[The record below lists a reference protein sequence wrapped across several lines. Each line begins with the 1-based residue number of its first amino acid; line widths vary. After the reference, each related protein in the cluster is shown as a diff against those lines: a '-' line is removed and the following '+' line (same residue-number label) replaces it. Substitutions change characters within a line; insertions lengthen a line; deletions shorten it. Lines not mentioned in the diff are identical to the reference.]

1 MPEVKEIHIEIDTE
15 ETTDTEE
22 TSDTEKTTD
31 TEAATTDAEEPV
43 DPETSTDD
51 DATDS
56 KEKSFTTRM
65 REMAEA
71 ALDTVKSEVK
81 REIEERISPVEESA
95 SNLTSEVKK
104 EVETIVQRV
113 REQYETEREELV
125 SAEIAKE
132 VETAVGAV
140 HEEYK
145 EERDRLLRTA
155 AEAENTK
162 KRLQADYQR
171 QLKFANEGILEGMVP
186 VLDSLEAA
194 IKSVSEKVETDD
206 VSPEFA
212 TINEGV
218 LLVHKQLLD
227 ALKIH
232 GLTPIEAVSKTFDP
246 NQHEALLVTPSDEV
260 PEGQVIEEFRRG
272 YMLHTRVLR
281 ASQVVVSQGP
291 SEIEEEISDDT
302 TDDSDE
308 ADTAE

>member
-1 MPEVKEIHIEIDTE
+1 MPEVKEIHIE
-15 ETTDTEE
+15 TDTDE
-22 TSDTEKTTD
+22 
-31 TEAATTDAEEPV
+31 TTDAEKSTTDAEA
-43 DPETSTDD
+43 STDN
-51 DATDS
+51 DAGDS

-81 REIEERISPVEESA
+81 REIEERISPVEEST

-104 EVETIVQRV
+104 EVETIIQRV
-113 REQYETEREELV
+113 REQYETEREELLRV
-125 SAEIAKE
+125 EIEKE
-132 VETAVGAV
+132 VETAVETV
-140 HEEYK
+140 HEKYK

-194 IKSVSEKVETDD
+194 IKSVSEKVDMDD
-206 VSPEFA
+206 VSPEFT

-218 LLVHKQLLD
+218 QLVHKQLLD

-232 GLTPIEAVSKTFDP
+232 GLMPIEAVSKTFDP

-260 PEGQVIEEFRRG
+260 PDGLVIEEYRRG

-291 SEIEEEISDDT
+291 IKEETPGDT
-302 TDDSDE
+302 ADDSDE
-308 ADTAE
+308 TDTTE